1 MHKYSSTCRRNA
13 LLPIKLHRK
22 TGAFVDFPNGS
33 IKEVTRFGTWF
44 QFYAGTCIQMY
55 IECRRG
61 EGMTPPYRGAVQ
73 MNWKK
78 TGGAVENGKIIL
90 EISIDI

>member
-1 MHKYSSTCRRNA
+1 
-13 LLPIKLHRK
+13 
-22 TGAFVDFPNGS
+22 
-33 IKEVTRFGTWF
+33 
-44 QFYAGTCIQMY
+44 MY

>member
-1 MHKYSSTCRRNA
+1 
-13 LLPIKLHRK
+13 
-22 TGAFVDFPNGS
+22 
-33 IKEVTRFGTWF
+33 
-44 QFYAGTCIQMY
+44 MY

-61 EGMTPPYRGAVQ
+61 EGMIPPYRGAVRR
-73 MNWKK
+73 NWKK